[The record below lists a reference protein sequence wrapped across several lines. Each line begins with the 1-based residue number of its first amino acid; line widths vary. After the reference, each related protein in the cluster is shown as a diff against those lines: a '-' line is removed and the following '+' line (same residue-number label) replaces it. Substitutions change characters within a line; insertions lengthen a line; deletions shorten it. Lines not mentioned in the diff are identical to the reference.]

1 MALKNN
7 SSTLIALRIPNELLD
22 RLPGPTGDRTGKA
35 GTGRAGVIVN
45 LLRKALEEN
54 RPESDDSSPACSY
67 N

>member
-7 SSTLIALRIPNELLD
+7 SSTLIALRIPTELLE
-22 RLPGPTGDRTGKA
+22 RLPGPTGERTGKL
-35 GTGRAGVIVN
+35 GTGRAGVIID
-45 LLRKALEEN
+45 LLRRAMEEN